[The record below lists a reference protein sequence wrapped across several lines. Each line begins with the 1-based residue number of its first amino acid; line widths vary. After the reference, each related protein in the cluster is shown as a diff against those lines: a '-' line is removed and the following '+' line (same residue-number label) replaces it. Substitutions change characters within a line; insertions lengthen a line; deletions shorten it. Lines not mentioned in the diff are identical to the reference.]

1 MGWVSL
7 ATVMLSILKHYLE
20 NKTPEAKADYVKNL
34 EGMAKALVD
43 RDVDTVNSLF
53 DGLREDVREGD
64 ENGFGAEEITRRQL
78 PSDSSLD

>member
-53 DGLREDVREGD
+53 DGLREDA
-64 ENGFGAEEITRRQL
+64 GFGNGVEFDEELRRNVQGDGGL
-78 PSDSSLD
+78 GQ